1 MVIIV
6 IVTIIAITALVIVDA
21 QIKLKVTPLWVSL
34 EILHLSLAIIIAF
47 TPKINLTN
55 IQLRVTFRSSSFSF
69 YLNSYFC

>member
-6 IVTIIAITALVIVDA
+6 IVAIIAITALVIVDA

-47 TPKINLTN
+47 TPMINLTN
-55 IQLRVTFRSSSFSF
+55 ILLRVTFKSSSFSF
-69 YLNSYFC
+69 CLNSYFC